1 MEEVSGQNSNLGLKD
16 LDKLEAKARVEN
28 TESHFVG
35 NQKIK
40 KWYDKRKL
48 NVDFYRLFSIF

>member
-40 KWYDKRKL
+40 K
-48 NVDFYRLFSIF
+48 